1 MLISSSAT
9 RDAWHTTEVRRDAS
23 PTGKSCFLF
32 SVFRIL
38 PPMDL
43 HLVVERLDRFLGATP
58 VIASDVFVAPNAT
71 ILGKVTIGAGSSV
84 WFQSV
89 IRGDINEIQIGS
101 GTNIQDGSI
110 LHVADRFGLEI
121 GNQVS
126 CGHRAILHACAIQDR
141 VLVGMNA
148 VVMDGAEVGTGSI
161 IGAGALLTKG
171 TRIPPGSLVLG
182 SPGKAV
188 RRLTVDEQKG
198 IEELAEK
205 YVCVGR
211 YYLERRI

>member
-1 MLISSSAT
+1 MN
-9 RDAWHTTEVRRDAS
+9 
-23 PTGKSCFLF
+23 P
-32 SVFRIL
+32 
-38 PPMDL
+38 DL
-43 HLVVERLDRFLGATP
+43 VIARLDRFLGANP
-58 VIASDVFVAPNAT
+58 LIASNVFVAPNAT
-71 ILGKVTIGAGSSV
+71 ILGKVTIGSDSSV

-110 LHVADRFGLEI
+110 LHVADMFGLKI

-148 VVMDGAEVGTGSI
+148 VVMDGAEVGAGSI

-171 TRIPPGSLVLG
+171 TTIPPGSLVLG
-182 SPGKAV
+182 SPGKVV

>member
-1 MLISSSAT
+1 
-9 RDAWHTTEVRRDAS
+9 
-23 PTGKSCFLF
+23 
-32 SVFRIL
+32 
-38 PPMDL
+38 MDFC
-43 HLVVERLDRFLGATP
+43 LVLQRLDRFLGANP
-58 VIASDVFVAPNAT
+58 AIASDVFVASNAT
-71 ILGKVTIGAGSSV
+71 ILGKVRIGSGSSV

-101 GTNIQDGSI
+101 ETNIQDGSI

-141 VLVGMNA
+141 VLIGMNA

-161 IGAGALLTKG
+161 IGAGSLITKG

-182 SPGKAV
+182 SPGKVV
-188 RRLTVDEQKG
+188 RQLTVDEQKG

-205 YVCVGR
+205 YVCVGQ
-211 YYLERRI
+211 YYLERRV